1 MVTVCLAA
9 ALFLG
14 GPGISP
20 AADEVRV
27 GMYPNEPLIFKDKDG
42 RIKGI
47 YNDLLVHVAQKE
59 KWNLKYVP
67 GSWEEC
73 VERLNNHEIDLMV
86 SIAYSEKRSLIYDF
100 NQVAVIENW
109 GQVYLPENSQIGMFL
124 DLSGKKMAVLKDDI
138 YYATFKILGDKFQIK
153 PHFIEAESYAAIFRM
168 LDRGEVDSGIVARIF
183 GQYHEKR
190 HRIKRSQ
197 MNFGPVELRFAIP
210 KGRTRTTLEAIDKH
224 LEPLKLDKTSVYHQ
238 SLDRWLEGSSK
249 IILPAW
255 LNPTWVVGFIL
266 GLIVFI
272 GSVSLFLRW
281 QLRLRTAALKKT
293 IASKERIESDLRVA
307 REIQMDLLPKIFP
320 PFPDRSEFDIYALIE
335 PAREVGGD
343 LFDFFFVDDDHLCF
357 VIGDVSDKGVPAA
370 LFMARTKTL
379 IKSLA
384 GGAGSSG
391 EILAAVNRE
400 LSVNNDAM
408 MFVTAFCGIL
418 DVNTGQVGYT
428 NAGHNP
434 PLVIGPAKEPR
445 FLEGTGDTAL
455 GIDEDLVFHQADIT
469 LAPGET
475 LFMYTDG
482 VTEAFNDR
490 EEEFSEERLR
500 QTVTAHGG
508 GAVKE
513 TARAVMGNVKAFT
526 GDVPQS
532 DDIAIL
538 ALKYLLKTA
547 CEPT

>member
-9 ALFLG
+9 ALLLG
-14 GPGISP
+14 VPGISP
-20 AADEVRV
+20 ADDEVRV
-27 GMYPNEPLIFKDKDG
+27 GVYPNEPLIFNDKDG

-47 YNDLLVHVAQKE
+47 YNDLLAHVAQKE

-67 GSWEEC
+67 GTWKEC
-73 VERLNNHEIDLMV
+73 IERLNNHEIDLMV

-100 NQVAVIENW
+100 NQVTVIENW
-109 GQVYLPENSQIGMFL
+109 GQVYLPENSKIGMFL
-124 DLSGKKMAVLKDDI
+124 DLTGKKMAVLKDDI
-138 YYATFKILGDKFQIK
+138 YYTTFKSLGDKFQIK
-153 PHFIEAESYAAIFRM
+153 PHFVEAESYTAIFRM

-183 GQYHEKR
+183 GQYHEDR
-190 HRIKRSQ
+190 YRIKRSQ

-210 KGRTRTTLEAIDKH
+210 KGRNRTFLDAIDKH
-224 LEPLKLDKTSVYHQ
+224 LKPLKLNKTSVYHQ

-266 GLIVFI
+266 SLIVFI

-320 PFPDRSEFDIYALIE
+320 PFPDRVEFDIYALIE

-343 LFDFFFVDDDHLCF
+343 LFDFFFVDADHLCF

-384 GGAGSSG
+384 AGMGSSG

-408 MFVTAFCGIL
+408 MFVTTFCGIL
-418 DVNTGQVGYT
+418 KVSTGQIRYT

-434 PLVIGPAKEPR
+434 PLVIGPGKEAR
-445 FLEGTGDTAL
+445 FIEGTGDTAL
-455 GIDEDLVFHQADIT
+455 GIDEDLVFHHADIT
-469 LAPGET
+469 LATGET

-482 VTEAFNDR
+482 VTEAFNAR
-490 EEEFSEERLR
+490 EEGFSEERLR
-500 QTVTAHGG
+500 QVVTAHSGG
-508 GAVKE
+508 GVKATACAVIE
-513 TARAVMGNVKAFT
+513 NVKAFT
-526 GDVPQS
+526 GDVSQS

-538 ALKYLLKTA
+538 ALQYLLKTV
-547 CEPT
+547 